1 MYLVSSAVAVLLHVP
16 AETGSVVTG
25 SIVAAGVWDKR
36 RQQVLVFGGRQ
47 AFRVGLSGGAAC
59 NGQVRW
65 QAGVGGRE

>member
-16 AETGSVVTG
+16 AGSVVTG
-25 SIVAAGVWDKR
+25 GIVAAGLWDKR
-36 RQQVLVFGGRQ
+36 RQQVLVFWGRH